1 MIIKQL
7 SAFLEDKINRVTAM
21 TKVLADNNINILAL
35 NIADAADYGIV
46 RLIVD
51 NPELALKV
59 LKENRFSINI
69 TDVVGIIVPHESG
82 GLYKALKILSAHNI
96 AIDYMYSFALYN
108 AATVVIRSS
117 SAEDVVKILQEHNIQ
132 LIKESDIYKV

>member
-7 SAFLEDKINRVTAM
+7 SAFLEDKTNRITTM
-21 TKVLADNNINILAL
+21 TKILAENHINILAL

>member
-7 SAFLEDKINRVTAM
+7 SAFLEDKTNRITTM
-21 TKVLADNNINILAL
+21 TKILAENHINILAL

-59 LKENRFSINI
+59 LKEKHFSINI

-82 GLYKALKILSAHNI
+82 GLYKALKLLSAHNI

-117 SAEDVVKILQEHNIQ
+117 SVEDVVKILQEHNIQ
-132 LIKESDIYKV
+132 LIKESDVHKV

>member
-7 SAFLEDKINRVTAM
+7 SAFLEDKTNRITTM
-21 TKVLADNNINILAL
+21 TKILAENHINILAL

-59 LKENRFSINI
+59 LKENHFSINI

-82 GLYKALKILSAHNI
+82 GLYKALKLLSAHNI

-117 SAEDVVKILQEHNIQ
+117 SVEDVVKILQEHNIQ
-132 LIKESDIYKV
+132 LIKESDVHKV